1 MYSKEKIST
10 KNLKQKKVL
19 PSNLTS
25 KRMKST
31 RRKRRK
37 MTLIPEIT
45 DLEWAK
51 MFSNTTGW

>member
-10 KNLKQKKVL
+10 KNPKPKKVL
-19 PSNLTS
+19 LSNLTS
-25 KRMKST
+25 KRIKSK